1 MKEEV
6 CKKQP
11 TTSSY
16 GKNQPTTS
24 SLGENCGGKIS
35 PYPKIQRKELT
46 VSRKA
51 SVNSQAER
59 AEPLSDPEIRR
70 QLKKMGD
77 CLNKII
83 AIRKEEGYDASFDSV
98 WAFVV
103 AKIKEQLAGVD
114 SEDFTEEEID
124 LLSEIGFYKEVLK
137 KVMKMKKR

>member
-1 MKEEV
+1 MKEESQEATHV
-6 CKKQP
+6 
-11 TTSSY
+11 
-16 GKNQPTTS
+16 
-24 SLGENCGGKIS
+24 ENFGKI
-35 PYPKIQRKELT
+35 PPLKKNKRKGKT
-46 VSRKA
+46 SAK
-51 SVNSQAER
+51 R
-59 AEPLSDPEIRR
+59 AELLSDPFIINQIE
-70 QLKKMGD
+70 KMRD
-77 CLNKII
+77 CLIAII